1 MKRWMLAFSI
11 AGALCAG
18 GCLHSRVD
26 AEWGEAQEDDATAQI
41 VDPEGTGAAD
51 APAGLD
57 PVTGGEVVNRYYKD
71 QALQPTRAPAPVV
84 ENSR

>member
-1 MKRWMLAFSI
+1 MLALGV

-26 AEWGEAQEDDATAQI
+26 AEWGEAQEDDAAAQI
-41 VDPEGTGAAD
+41 AHPDGVGSPD

-57 PVTGGEVVNRYYKD
+57 PVTAGEVANRYYKD
-71 QALQPTRAPAPVV
+71 QALQPPRAPAPVLQ
-84 ENSR
+84 ESH